1 MSEYVCPKCGSS
13 EYVTDTIQ
21 TTGGN
26 LSKFFDVQNKKF
38 LAVSCA
44 KCGYTELYREDSS
57 MASNIFDFL
66 IGK

>member
-13 EYVTDTIQ
+13 EYITDTIQ

>member
-44 KCGYTELYREDSS
+44 NCGYTELYREDSS